1 MSTPSSI
8 YDPPPSF
15 SLVSPFLYRSSVPTT
30 SHLPNL
36 LPLHLSTILSLGP
49 EIPPKALQ
57 QWCELQNVR
66 LVHLGHKRDVLRE
79 AGTWK
84 PVQEELVKDGLQFVM
99 LKENAPC
106 LVVDPSGVHEVGI
119 LIGCLRKLQR
129 WTLSAI
135 FAEYA
140 SLAGSKSR
148 DIEEQFIELF
158 DTDLVVIPPLTECI
172 DGIRDVIN
180 YPAPPPRPSKG
191 HPPPSI
197 PPTRLE

>member
-1 MSTPSSI
+1 MTTIATPTTL

-15 SLVSPFLYRSSVPTT
+15 ALVSPFLYRSSVPTS
-30 SHLPNL
+30 SHLPYL
-36 LPLHLSTILSLGP
+36 VPLHLKTLLSLGP
-49 EIPPKALQ
+49 ELPSKALQ

-66 LVHLGHKRDVLRE
+66 LVHLGRKRDVVGE
-79 AGTWK
+79 ASTWK
-84 PVQEELVKDGLQFVM
+84 PVQEELVKEGLQV
-99 LKENAPC
+99 LLSRENAPC

-140 SLAGSKSR
+140 SLAGSQSR

-158 DTDLVVIPPLTECI
+158 DTDLVVIPPLENRI
-172 DGIRDVIN
+172 DGVRDVVN
-180 YPAPPPRPSKG
+180 DPPLLAPPQ
-191 HPPPSI
+191 
-197 PPTRLE
+197 